1 MLDGSIL
8 GGAQGALSADEGN
21 RLSEAGTGAMTGG
34 IVGAGAPLVVSGATG
49 LVRRAIT
56 PFATNPQRQAAAQ
69 FLQQEGV
76 PLTAGQ
82 QTGSRALRYA
92 ESELG
97 GDAANNVLQQQGEA
111 FTDAALRRAGG
122 AGLATPDNL
131 ATLQANLRNE
141 FQGISARNTMVA
153 DQQFGND
160 IGTTLNRYDR
170 LLEAQQRPII
180 NNIADDILAR
190 VGSSNGTLAGPEYQA
205 IRSDLSMAANSTSN
219 QALSGAFRGI
229 RNALDNAMERSINPA
244 DAGRWRELRRQYGN
258 MKVIQRASLGGGED
272 AGLGIISPA
281 RLRMAAAS
289 GNPGAFSTGASDFS
303 ELAKA
308 GQAVMTPLPQSG
320 TAPRLRVQN
329 LGASLVPT
337 IVGSTSGSAY
347 GASQDGAR
355 GAIVGAI
362 LGAAAPRMVGR
373 AIMSG
378 RGQRYLANQRL
389 PNRPLSPEAQALASL
404 LLGRAVMAER

>member
-1 MLDGSIL
+1 MPACAI
-8 GGAQGALSADEGN
+8 ALW
-21 RLSEAGTGAMTGG
+21 
-34 IVGAGAPLVVSGATG
+34 
-49 LVRRAIT
+49 RR
-56 PFATNPQRQAAAQ
+56 
-69 FLQQEGV
+69 
-76 PLTAGQ
+76 
-82 QTGSRALRYA
+82 
-92 ESELG
+92 
-97 GDAANNVLQQQGEA
+97 
-111 FTDAALRRAGG
+111 
-122 AGLATPDNL
+122 
-131 ATLQANLRNE
+131 
-141 FQGISARNTMVA
+141 
-153 DQQFGND
+153 
-160 IGTTLNRYDR
+160 
-170 LLEAQQRPII
+170 I
-180 NNIADDILAR
+180 NNIADDILTR
-190 VGSSNGTLAGPEYQA
+190 VGSNNGTLAGPEYQA

-219 QALSGAFRGI
+219 QALSGAFRGL

-258 MKVIQRASLGGGED
+258 MKVLQRASLGGGED
-272 AGLGIISPA
+272 AVMGIISPA

-355 GAIVGAI
+355 GAIVGAL

-404 LLGRAVMAER
+404 LLGRGTMAGMQ